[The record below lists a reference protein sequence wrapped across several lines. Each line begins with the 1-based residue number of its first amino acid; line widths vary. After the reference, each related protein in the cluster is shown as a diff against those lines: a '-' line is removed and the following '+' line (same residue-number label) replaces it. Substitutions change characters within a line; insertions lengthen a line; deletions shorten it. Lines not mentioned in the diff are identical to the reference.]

1 MIYID
6 LRGCSEPFLEG
17 GAAELHNEDYI
28 FSNEISLKFQN
39 QPKFWRFRQ
48 ISLSKM
54 WLELWR
60 EHENP
65 HHFLVSK
72 ISDFVSPKATRGPE
86 AREMAKPFA
95 NSEAVSRSKRVTKM
109 AKPFGNSEAV
119 SRSPV
124 LRSKAFGAPSSAE
137 LLLVKNVVKF

>member
-1 MIYID
+1 M
-6 LRGCSEPFLEG
+6 EV
-17 GAAELHNEDYI
+17 GAADLHNEDYV

-39 QPKFWRFRQ
+39 QQKFWRFRQ

-72 ISDFVSPKATRGPE
+72 ISDFVSPKAIRGPE
-86 AREMAKPFA
+86 ARESVRGTVGGAHY
-95 NSEAVSRSKRVTKM
+95 VRDGISRHLES
-109 AKPFGNSEAV
+109 FLCIFINF
-119 SRSPV
+119 
-124 LRSKAFGAPSSAE
+124 LRFS
-137 LLLVKNVVKF
+137 

>member
-1 MIYID
+1 M
-6 LRGCSEPFLEG
+6 EG
-17 GAAELHNEDYI
+17 GAAELHNEDYV

-39 QPKFWRFRQ
+39 QQKFWRFRQ

-86 AREMAKPFA
+86 ARAMAKL
-95 NSEAVSRSKRVTKM
+95 
-109 AKPFGNSEAV
+109 FGNSEAV
-119 SRSPV
+119 SRFQTSYQNGEAILKQRSCFTFPCFAQQG
-124 LRSKAFGAPSSAE
+124 LRGPQLCGAVTSRS
-137 LLLVKNVVKF
+137 